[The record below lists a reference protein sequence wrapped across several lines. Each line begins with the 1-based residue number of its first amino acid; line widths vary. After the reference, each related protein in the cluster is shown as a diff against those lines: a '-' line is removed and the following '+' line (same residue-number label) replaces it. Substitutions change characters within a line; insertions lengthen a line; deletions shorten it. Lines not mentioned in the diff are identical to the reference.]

1 MDTLSAYAD
10 SASDRQLDTSSKLTN
25 IVDQSDPIM
34 TVIKVVKLYV
44 FVLC

>member
-1 MDTLSAYAD
+1 MDTLSEYGD
-10 SASDRQLDTSSKLTN
+10 YASDRQMDASSKLTN
-25 IVDQSDPIM
+25 SVDQSDPVM